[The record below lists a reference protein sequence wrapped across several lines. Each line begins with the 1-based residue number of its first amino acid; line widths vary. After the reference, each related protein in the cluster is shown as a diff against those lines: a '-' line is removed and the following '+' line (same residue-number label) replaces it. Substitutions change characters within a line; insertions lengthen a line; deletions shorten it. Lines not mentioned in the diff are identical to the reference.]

1 MGQYSDS
8 VRTINDTVTGTQYT
22 TRDAFDLAAPT
33 GDASTVTHITLFHK
47 FTFASAAEVEVLAP
61 ISALIQ
67 RLKLQIGGRTIVDY
81 HSPLTAIVPQSII
94 GDALE
99 VMLKKIGG
107 QAFLYPYKNNT
118 DTDVFSWIRIPVGI
132 AFNGAQSKR
141 VNLEIVYGGGSA
153 ATAIDSETTAWAGSA
168 TSAVSSTEL
177 QVICDYGVAR
187 ESVVLGS
194 SVQFIHAANG
204 TQVVTIPGD
213 ATKGQMLGILIGN
226 DTQADQFSNDGLRPN
241 LGGFLNI
248 PPQYIH
254 FLNGDTTFGYDRP
267 NTDSAEGTSATVN
280 YMISPGCTWV
290 NTYRITA
297 GADVDVIVANGAE
310 QTTRNYFPIY
320 VNSLNA
326 KDAPKVKQN
335 VQTVSSVTSQTVKE
349 AQGSQ

>member
-1 MGQYSDS
+1 MGQYTDS

-33 GDASTVTHITLFHK
+33 GDAPNITHITLFHK
-47 FTFASAAEVEVLAP
+47 FTFTAAAEVEVKAP
-61 ISALIQ
+61 ISAVIN

-81 HSPLTAIVPQSII
+81 TTPLTALDPQSII

-107 QAFLYPYKNNT
+107 QAFLFPYKNNT

-132 AFNGAQSKR
+132 AFNGAKSKR

-153 ATAIDSETTAWAGSA
+153 ATAIDSETTAWAGSG
-168 TSAVSSTEL
+168 TSTVSSTEL
-177 QVICDYGVAR
+177 QVLCDYGVAR
-187 ESVVLGS
+187 ESVILGT

-204 TQVVTIPGD
+204 TQVVTVPGD
-213 ATKGQMLGILIGN
+213 ANKGQLLGVCIGN
-226 DTQADQFSNDGLRPN
+226 DTQADQFSDDGLRPN

-248 PPQYIH
+248 PPQYVH
-254 FLNGDTTFGYDRP
+254 FLNGDTTFGFNRTE
-267 NTDSAEGTSATVN
+267 TDAGPGLADMVN
-280 YMISPGCTWV
+280 YMISPGVTWV
-290 NTYRITA
+290 NTYRLTA
-297 GADVDVIVANGAE
+297 GADVDIIVANGSE
-310 QTTRNYFPIY
+310 QTTRNYFPVY

-326 KDAPKVKQN
+326 RDAPKVRQN
-335 VQTVSSVTSQTVKE
+335 LQTVSSVTSQVAKE